1 LRATIRTKFGLDV
14 LLSAAG
20 ISRHAQ
26 QAEERNKSIEVPTVI
41 QHTQGLPSSGT
52 RQPPAAERFDDAL
65 TRYLS
70 DSVRRESRQRRL
82 RQGQWFV
89 ILAFSLLVF
98 QWPYAYFD
106 AAGLAPAEPHAAQPA
121 RGVYAFAS
129 PSLGRTIAE
138 RDVGRLPSS
147 HRFAFAGAIS
157 ADLD

>member
-1 LRATIRTKFGLDV
+1 
-14 LLSAAG
+14 
-20 ISRHAQ
+20 
-26 QAEERNKSIEVPTVI
+26 VI
-41 QHTQGLPSSGT
+41 QHTQGIPPSGT
-52 RQPPAAERFDDAL
+52 RQPPGAERFDAAL

-98 QWPYAYFD
+98 QWPYVYFGE
-106 AAGLAPAEPHAAQPA
+106 AGLAPAEPQAAQPA

-138 RDVGRLPSS
+138 RHVGPLPRS

-157 ADLD
+157 ADRD